1 MDRAYSGVCWP
12 QCEIVMAKEEPESHL
27 VGQSITNTTTVGIR
41 TSTIV
46 ICSPGLLIEKTIK
59 PNHQQQGIIE
69 NFPIGDMI

>member
-1 MDRAYSGVCWP
+1 
-12 QCEIVMAKEEPESHL
+12 MAKEEPKSHL

-46 ICSPGLLIEKTIK
+46 ICAPGLLIEKTIK